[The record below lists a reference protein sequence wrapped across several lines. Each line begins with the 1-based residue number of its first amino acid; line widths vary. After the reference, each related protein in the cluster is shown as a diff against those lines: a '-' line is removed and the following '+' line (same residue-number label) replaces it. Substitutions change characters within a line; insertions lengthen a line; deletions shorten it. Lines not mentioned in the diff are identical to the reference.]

1 MLKINHLK
9 KNYGSFN
16 LDCSIEVLPG
26 YVTGLVG
33 KNGAGKSTTFKAI
46 LGLIKIDDG
55 VVEVFGK
62 NSETLTPFDKENI
75 GVVLSDSGFSQYLTI
90 QDLLPILKHLYR
102 RFDQEYFLN
111 QCYKFS
117 LPLKKPIKEFSS
129 GMKAKLKILVALGH
143 RPKLLILDEPTAG
156 LDVLARDEVLEMLRE
171 FMEEDETRSILMS
184 SHISSDLESIC
195 DDLYIIHDGKII
207 LHEQLDSLLGNY
219 AILKVDESQWE
230 ELDKTY
236 LMKYKKESYGYRCLT
251 AQKQFYLDNYPSI
264 VIENGHIDDLMLLMI
279 KGGK

>member
-75 GVVLSDSGFSQYLTI
+75 GVVLSDSSFSQYLTI

-236 LMKYKKESYGYRCLT
+236 LMKYKKESYGYCCLT